1 MRNVYLVAALML
13 GVQICGTGAQQLNDP
28 HISIVPDRRGKCFEI
43 LELERLQVV
52 PRTGTVLFILRIQ
65 CLP

>member
-28 HISIVPDRRGKCFEI
+28 HISIVPDRRGKCFENS
-43 LELERLQVV
+43 
-52 PRTGTVLFILRIQ
+52 
-65 CLP
+65 